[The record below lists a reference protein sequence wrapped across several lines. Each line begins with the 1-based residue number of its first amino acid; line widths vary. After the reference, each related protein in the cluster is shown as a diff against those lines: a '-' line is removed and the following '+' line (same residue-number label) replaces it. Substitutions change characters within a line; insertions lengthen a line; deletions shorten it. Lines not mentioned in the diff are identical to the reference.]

1 RGPFVEQS
9 GGSYAYVMDGNTAV
23 RRPVRIGVSSLGDVQ
38 VLSGLQVGDRVVV
51 SGADNFGDTPRVTVH

>member
-1 RGPFVEQS
+1 S

>member
-1 RGPFVEQS
+1 
-9 GGSYAYVMDGNTAV
+9 SYAYVMDGNTAV